1 MANSNDKSKIHQI
14 EITSLTDDIITFVL
28 YNSNYGMA
36 NAIRRIILSEV
47 PTLAIDIVNVYE
59 NTSAFHDEFIAHRL
73 GLIPIDSR
81 NIKQYEFRELCKCR
95 ETCSKCTIQYI
106 LEVQCKNRDKLEVTH
121 YDIEFTGNEP
131 NIPMPIPQG
140 NKKKM
145 NKNNIINNDV
155 NDNYNMNNLDN
166 DDNIKLENAIPIVS
180 IAKNQML
187 KMKLIATKGIGK
199 MHAKWIPGNV
209 SYRIDHKVIIKH
221 NLIDKLPREHKLLII
236 NNLTNDCYTI
246 QKENKNNGYNDNNR
260 YDNVNGYDD
269 DENAYDDIDITKK
282 DIQLKLNENM
292 SVVMAQNCIDLLNEL
307 GYKDIIKVVFDETKF
322 HFKVETIGSMPPEQI
337 VEMAMEILEDKLRSL
352 EPKIKAS
359 FYSIEEVATQL
370 KEQGVS
376 LYGIDLDL
384 D

>member
-1 MANSNDKSKIHQI
+1 MANPSDKSKNHQI
-14 EITSLTDDIITFVL
+14 EITSLTDDAISFVL

-36 NAIRRIILSEV
+36 NAIRRIIISEV
-47 PTLAIDIVNVYE
+47 PTLAIDIVNIYE

-81 NIKQYEFRELCKCR
+81 NIKEYEFRELCKCR
-95 ETCSKCTIQYI
+95 ETCSKCTIHYI
-106 LEVQCKNRDKLEVTH
+106 LEVQCKNREKLEVTH
-121 YDIEFTGNEP
+121 YDIEFIGNEP
-131 NIPMPIPQG
+131 NTPMPIPQR

-145 NKNNIINNDV
+145 NKNNLINNDL
-155 NDNYNMNNLDN
+155 NDNYNRKVLDN
-166 DDNIKLENAIPIVS
+166 SDDIKLENAIPIVS

-199 MHAKWIPGNV
+199 MHAKWIPANV
-209 SYRIDHKVIIKH
+209 SYRIDHKIIIKH

-236 NNLTNDCYTI
+236 NSLTNDCYTI
-246 QKENKNNGYNDNNR
+246 QKENKNNDNKYNDNR
-260 YDNVNGYDD
+260 YGNNEYDD
-269 DENAYDDIDITKK
+269 GGVYDDNDISKK
-282 DIQLKLNENM
+282 DIELKLNEHM

-307 GYKDIIKVVFDETKF
+307 GYKDVIKIVYDENKF
-322 HFKVETIGSMPPEQI
+322 HFKVESVGSMPPEQI